1 MRHAKVTTA
10 QGAAGRDAMFTDMDV
25 DLFIRIIT
33 ALAAGSLLA
42 TPAIR
47 LWKWNSTLSIRGAVL
62 LILAGGALLFMA
74 ADRPGFLEAQS
85 LKIQLI
91 ELEEKVNGLGSIAS
105 RTAETAASD
114 TSALR
119 QRVGSLQTKI
129 DALEGLET
137 NIVLAQTRQADRLET
152 LLSSLYFQQISPQGE
167 AAVYIDPNKLK
178 NLQPPLILQTGP
190 QALLIYSP
198 DRNHGE
204 GGAR

>member
-1 MRHAKVTTA
+1 ML
-10 QGAAGRDAMFTDMDV
+10 TDMDV

-47 LWKWNSTLSIRGAVL
+47 LWKWNSTLSIRGAAL

-74 ADRPGFLEAQS
+74 SDKPGFLEAQS
-85 LKIQLI
+85 LKIQLT
-91 ELEEKVNGLGSIAS
+91 ELEDKVNGLDSIAS
-105 RTAETAASD
+105 RTAETAAVD
-114 TSALR
+114 TSALQ
-119 QRVGSLQTKI
+119 QRVRSLQTKI
-129 DALEGLET
+129 NALEGLGT
-137 NIVLAQTRQADRLET
+137 NVALAQKRQAARLET
-152 LLSSLYFQQISPQGE
+152 LLSSLYFQQVTPQGD

-190 QALLIYSP
+190 QALPTGSP
-198 DRNHGE
+198 DRNHDE

>member
-1 MRHAKVTTA
+1 ML
-10 QGAAGRDAMFTDMDV
+10 TDLDV
-25 DLFIRIIT
+25 DLFVRVII

-74 ADRPGFLEAQS
+74 SDKPGFLEAQS
-85 LKIQLI
+85 LKIQLTD
-91 ELEEKVNGLGSIAS
+91 LEEKVNELGSIAS
-105 RTAETAASD
+105 RAAQTAAND
-114 TSALR
+114 TSALQ
-119 QRVGSLQTKI
+119 QRVASLQTKI
-129 DALEGLET
+129 NALEGLET
-137 NIVLAQTRQADRLET
+137 NIALAQTRQAARLET

-190 QALLIYSP
+190 QALLISSP
-198 DRNHGE
+198 DPDHGE